1 MSNIAF
7 KLVSPSQDLLSTD
20 TRMVIVPGAEG
31 DMGLMAGHSSVV
43 STLRAG
49 EVILR
54 DGDTDVRWF
63 IEGGFVEVTATQVTL
78 LAEHAVAMTDVT
90 LAGAEQELK
99 DAQSAFDNI
108 DKANT
113 SMFNR
118 ATMELNVA
126 KAKIKAIESPAYA

>member
-99 DAQSAFDNI
+99 DAQSAFVDVADPN
-108 DKANT
+108 
-113 SMFNR
+113 SPMLNR
-118 ATMELNVA
+118 AIVALNVA
-126 KAKIKAIESPAYA
+126 KAKVQAIESPAYA

>member
-54 DGDTDVRWF
+54 DGETDVRWF

>member
-7 KLVSPSQDLLSTD
+7 KLVSPSQDLLNTD
-20 TRMVIVPGAEG
+20 TRMVIVPGVEG

-90 LAGAEQELK
+90 LAGAEQELRE
-99 DAQSAFDNI
+99 AQSAFVDIADPN
-108 DKANT
+108 
-113 SMFNR
+113 SPMLNR
-118 ATMELNVA
+118 AIVALHVA
-126 KAKIKAIESPAYA
+126 KAKVQAIESPAYA